1 MKNKG
6 YRHLTWRLDIGYYA
20 LNKLACSGLAFLLI
34 ILAVH
39 AWDDWTSAQPS
50 LFDTFPVPPA
60 HFVYGYAMLAS
71 IAADLIIVILR
82 PLSRFKQFL
91 LYAVSGISC
100 MAFLPRTSDE
110 LVTQHVGV
118 ALVAGVIVLAIYYGG
133 KLLFSRQPLLL
144 PLFAWIIPIILF
156 QYYG

>member
-6 YRHLTWRLDIGYYA
+6 YRHLTWRLDFGYYV

-39 AWDDWTSAQPS
+39 AWDDWTRAQPS
-50 LFDTFPVPPA
+50 LFDTLPVPPA
-60 HFVYGYAMLAS
+60 HFVYGYAMPAS
-71 IAADLIIVILR
+71 IAADLLIAILR
-82 PLSRFKQFL
+82 PISRFKQIL

-100 MAFLPRTSDE
+100 MAFLPRTSGE
-110 LVTQHVGV
+110 LVAQNVSG
-118 ALVAGVIVLAIYYGG
+118 ALAAGVLVLAVFYVG
-133 KLLFSRQPLLL
+133 KLLFSKQPLLL